1 MEWIAWE
8 WLIERVITDNILV
21 AREACRGVIP
31 VSFELV
37 LKTLLVVIESLPKV
51 EAFLCSVE
59 FTKILSLAIF
69 DEWVTIIVKAEAIV
83 CDVLA

>member
-1 MEWIAWE
+1 MEWVARE

-21 AREACRGVIP
+21 SSEAGGGVIP
-31 VSFELV
+31 VSNELV

-59 FTKILSLAIF
+59 FTEILSLAIF
-69 DEWVTIIVKAEAIV
+69 DEWVTILVKAEAIV